1 MAVSLSAC
9 SISAKTEILAW
20 CSFHANFSK
29 SFLKHRKR
37 PKISPSCVN
46 ASSSSTSS
54 VVLIKNDQERRLV
67 DGLLG
72 IRGRGRFVSPQKLKE
87 VEKSIAALELDGG
100 IPDPTSSPEIEG
112 QWRLIFTTRP
122 GTASPIQRTFVGLD
136 SFSVFQDI
144 QLRNTNDPRVS
155 NIVNF
160 SGAIGELKVEVP
172 YPVPFRLLG
181 DKAKGWLDTTYLSP
195 TGNMRIS
202 RGNKGTTF
210 VLQKQIDPRQKLFSA
225 ISRGKDVKQAAEEL
239 CITNHNNTS
248 ADTTF
253 PSGKWRLVW
262 SSQVIH
268 SASEFPRFLHP
279 N

>member
-160 SGAIGELKVEVP
+160 SGAIGELKVEKFLP
-172 YPVPFRLLG
+172 GSCINCEWTTNLL
-181 DKAKGWLDTTYLSP
+181 S
-195 TGNMRIS
+195 
-202 RGNKGTTF
+202 
-210 VLQKQIDPRQKLFSA
+210 V
-225 ISRGKDVKQAAEEL
+225 
-239 CITNHNNTS
+239 
-248 ADTTF
+248 
-253 PSGKWRLVW
+253 
-262 SSQVIH
+262 
-268 SASEFPRFLHP
+268 
-279 N
+279 